1 MNSHETMQ
9 WSNGTSE
16 AAIRFAAASAW
27 QTWARPTLPD
37 EEAHRVAG
45 LIRGEAVRG
54 LAGTSPADAGYP
66 ADYVDAFSEVCAR
79 WSRLKQREKFTD
91 GAALLAWRGAPLPS
105 ESTTDAWTEQALNRL
120 GAGAG
125 CKLTSM
131 SFQRGL
137 AQGCVIKPDSADTW
151 QLWLDPDA
159 IGHDAWLGLRVASEL
174 QMHPCESWMGALP
187 TLLAALAKQAWEFQ
201 SFMGLSPPVR
211 RQIVEQLTS
220 SSPLSRLYAR
230 CEESSWWEALTLLC
244 EIASQPG
251 AGPFAQSVAADL
263 DAWKEEGIVPEEA
276 VLGLVLYCQYGLK
289 DALDE
294 YTQRKWIYHPQQ
306 VTATLEGRL
315 EDVVPVTVDVVPT
328 LECPQDCCG
337 CSNSDWRKNRE
348 GPGWLN
354 KSREERMMSEPVMKA
369 MLERIAA
376 AGTKAVVFTGGG
388 EPMMNRNTAIGAQ
401 YARKLGLEVG
411 LYTDGIVMSKEAID
425 MLIDSRVTFIRYSIN
440 AASPA
445 AHALVG
451 GYRPNDSKFRRVTEG
466 LRHLAMRNREAGN
479 HTTVGVSFIASDLN
493 VEELGK
499 LGRWLRELE
508 DDPETR
514 GGIDYLTIRPI
525 LAHRSFR
532 NGEQVKSEV
541 FEEAHRR
548 IEEEVRPAL
557 QGTGIKVLEIVSR
570 FSSSQD
576 KERPYKKCTS
586 TPWFGASGPDGSLY
600 LCAES
605 YYGNK
610 LIQLGNLAQNSVS
623 EIFHSEQANNVI
635 ENIDFKNCPP
645 VCKMHELNKYFELL
659 FRMSE
664 TQRAWVKDWLL
675 TLGQTTE
682 PPPHVNF
689 I

>member
-1 MNSHETMQ
+1 MNSIDMTQ
-9 WSNGTSE
+9 WSSGNSA

-27 QTWARPTLPD
+27 QTWARPVLPD
-37 EEAHRVAG
+37 EAQRVAG
-45 LIRGEAVRG
+45 MIRGEAVRG
-54 LAGTSPADAGYP
+54 LAASSPANEGYP
-66 ADYVDAFSEVCAR
+66 EAFVDAFSEVCER
-79 WSRLKQREKFTD
+79 WTRLKRSEQFTEETP
-91 GAALLAWRGAPLPS
+91 LLTWRGAPLPMESSTAAWS
-105 ESTTDAWTEQALNRL
+105 EQVLNKF
-120 GAGAG
+120 GAATGVKFTGVSFEPGFAEGCAAKSDGADG
-125 CKLTSM
+125 WHIC
-131 SFQRGL
+131 
-137 AQGCVIKPDSADTW
+137 
-151 QLWLDPDA
+151 LDPNA
-159 IGHDAWLGLRVASEL
+159 AGHDTWLGLRIGADL
-174 QMHPCESWMGALP
+174 QMHPCQSWMGALP
-187 TLLAALAKQAWEFQ
+187 ALLSALAKQAWEFQ
-201 SFMGLSPPVR
+201 LFMGLPPSAR
-211 RQIVEQLTS
+211 RKILEQLTP
-220 SSPLSRLYAR
+220 SSPLTELYAR
-230 CEESSWWEALTLLC
+230 CEESSWWEALALLC
-244 EIASQPG
+244 EISVRPG
-251 AGPFAQSVAADL
+251 AGPAADSVAADL
-263 DAWKEEGIVPEEA
+263 AAWRKEGIVPEEA

-306 VTATLEGRL
+306 VIATLEGRL

-337 CSNSDWRKNRE
+337 CSNADWRKTKE
-348 GPGWLN
+348 EPGWLN

-388 EPMMNRNTAIGAQ
+388 EPMMNRNTVIGAQ
-401 YARKLGLEVG
+401 HARKLGLEVG
-411 LYTDGIVMSKEAID
+411 LYTDGIVMNNIAID
-425 MLIDSRVTFIRYSIN
+425 ALIDCQVTFVRYSIN
-440 AASPA
+440 AGSPA
-445 AHALVG
+445 AHARVG
-451 GYRPNDSKFRRVTEG
+451 GYKPNDNKFRRVTEG
-466 LRHLAMRNREAGN
+466 LRHLAARNRASGH

-493 VEELGK
+493 LDELGK

-508 DDPETR
+508 DDPETQ

-525 LAHRSFR
+525 LAHRSYR
-532 NGEQVKSEV
+532 DGEQLGAEI

-557 QGTGIKVLEIVSR
+557 RGTGIKVIEVVSR
-570 FSSSQD
+570 FTSSQD

-586 TPWFGASGPDGSLY
+586 TPWFGASGPDGSRY

-610 LIQLGNLAQNSVS
+610 LIQLGNMAKNSVS
-623 EIFHSEQANNVI
+623 EIFHSDQARDVI
-635 ENIDFKNCPP
+635 TNINFKNCPP

-659 FRMSE
+659 LRMSE
-664 TQRAWVKDWLL
+664 TQREWAKNWLL

>member
-1 MNSHETMQ
+1 MNSPEMLH

-27 QTWARPTLPD
+27 QRWAPPALPD
-37 EEAHRVAG
+37 EAHRVAG

-54 LAGTSPADAGYP
+54 LAEASPEGAGYP
-66 ADYVDAFSEVCAR
+66 ATFVDAFSEVCAR
-79 WSRLKQREKFTD
+79 WSRLKQREQFTQ
-91 GAALLAWRGAPLPS
+91 GATLLAWQGAPLPI
-105 ESTTDAWTEQALNRL
+105 ESTSDAWTEKNLNRF

-125 CKLTSM
+125 CRLTGV
-131 SFQRGL
+131 SFQPGL
-137 AQGCVIKPDSADTW
+137 AEGCTIRPDTAQEW
-151 QLWLDPDA
+151 RLWLDPDA
-159 IGHDAWLGLRVASEL
+159 AGHDAWVGLRIGSEL
-174 QMHPCESWMGALP
+174 QLQPCQSWMGALP
-187 TLLAALAKQAWEFQ
+187 ALLAALAKQAWEFQ
-201 SFMGLSPPVR
+201 LFMGLSPPAR
-211 RQIVEQLTS
+211 RQIREQLTA
-220 SSPLSRLYAR
+220 SSPLTELYAR
-230 CEESSWWEALTLLC
+230 CEESSWWEALASLC
-244 EIASQPG
+244 EIARQPG
-251 AGPFAQSVAADL
+251 AGPAAKCVAADL
-263 DAWKEEGIVPEEA
+263 DAWREEGIVAAEA

-315 EDVVPVTVDVVPT
+315 QDVVPVTVDVVPT

-337 CSNSDWRKNRE
+337 CSNADWRKNRA

-354 KSREERMMSEPVMKA
+354 NTREERMMSEPVMRA
-369 MLERIAA
+369 MLDRIAA

-388 EPMMNRNTAIGAQ
+388 EPMMNRNTVIGAQ
-401 YARKLGLEVG
+401 HARKLGLEVG
-411 LYTDGIVMSKEAID
+411 LYTDGIVMSNEAID
-425 MLIDSRVTFIRYSIN
+425 ALIDCRVTFIRYSVN

-451 GYRPNDSKFRRVTEG
+451 GYRPNEIKFRRVTEG
-466 LRHLAMRNREAGN
+466 LRHLAARNREAGK

-499 LGRWLRELE
+499 LARWLRELE
-508 DDPETR
+508 DNPATR

-525 LAHRSFR
+525 LMHRSYR
-532 NGEQVKSEV
+532 NGEQLKSEV

-548 IEEEVRPAL
+548 IEEEVKPAL
-557 QGTGIKVLEIVSR
+557 RGTGIKVIEIVSR
-570 FSSSQD
+570 FASAQD

-610 LIQLGNLAQNSVS
+610 LIQLGNLAEKSVS
-623 EIFHSEQANNVI
+623 EIFHGEQARGVI
-635 ENIDFKNCPP
+635 EGINFKNCPP

-659 FRMSE
+659 LRMSE